1 MRLVSAR
8 ARTIEAMHTTVFGR
22 KDKELRRQA
31 LIDAANA
38 VFAERG
44 FDAATTREIAERAG
58 CAEGLIHRYFAGKRG
73 LLLAILDNRSPAIGQ
88 EFGEGLVDTDS
99 VQADVEQI
107 VIHDLDGKWEKRD
120 FMRVCVSQ
128 AAIDPELGAA
138 IHELIQQ
145 RQAEVIAA
153 RLQKH
158 RDAGRIRP
166 DVDIEAISNVLSG
179 VGFSAG
185 FMQRIAFGVSRDE
198 AVTIAREAAR
208 AIARGISTEEQKE
221 RQ

>member
-1 MRLVSAR
+1 
-8 ARTIEAMHTTVFGR
+8 MHTSTFAP

-31 LIDAANA
+31 LIDAANS

-58 CAEGLIHRYFAGKRG
+58 CAEGLIHRYFTGKRG
-73 LLLAILDNRSPAIGQ
+73 LLLAILDNRSPTIGH
-88 EFGEGLVDTDS
+88 EFGAGLEDTDR
-99 VQADVEQI
+99 VQTEIEQI
-107 VIHDLDGKWEKRD
+107 VLHDIEAKWEKRD

-138 IHELIQQ
+138 IRDLIQQ
-145 RQAEVIAA
+145 RQAAVIAA

-158 RDAGRIRP
+158 QDAGRIRL
-166 DVDIEAISNVLSG
+166 DVDIEAIANVLSG

-185 FMQRIAFGVSRDE
+185 FMQRIAFGLSRDE
-198 AVTIAREAAR
+198 AVRIAREAAR
-208 AIARGISTEEQKE
+208 AIARGISADGERRKE
-221 RQ
+221 TP